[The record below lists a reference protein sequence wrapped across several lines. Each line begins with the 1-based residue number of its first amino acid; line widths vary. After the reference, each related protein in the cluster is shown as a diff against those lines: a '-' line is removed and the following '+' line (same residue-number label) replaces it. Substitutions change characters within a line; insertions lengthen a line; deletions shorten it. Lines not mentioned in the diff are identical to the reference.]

1 MKKVILPLVYRD
13 KVNKNGWRIPLCVF
27 KKSFEDE
34 RIKEMLKTNSFFIKD
49 SKEYGKTR
57 ETDINNSLGKII
69 SFDLDNL
76 TAEVSLFDDDFDI
89 VNKGIFLEFLSP
101 KDKRFTI
108 NNIIIITSC
117 LLTGATIL
125 DIEKSSYLES
135 PK

>member
-34 RIKEMLKTNSFFIKD
+34 RVKEMLKTNSFFIKD
-49 SKEYGKTR
+49 SKEYGKTC

-101 KDKRFTI
+101 CDKRFI
-108 NNIIIITSC
+108 MNNIIIITKC

-125 DIEKSSYLES
+125 DMKKSAYTD
-135 PK
+135 